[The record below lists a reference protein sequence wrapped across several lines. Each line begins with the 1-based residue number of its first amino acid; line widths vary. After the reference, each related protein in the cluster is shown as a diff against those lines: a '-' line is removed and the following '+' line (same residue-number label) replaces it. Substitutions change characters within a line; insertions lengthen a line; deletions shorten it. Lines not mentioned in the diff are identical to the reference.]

1 MKLYTHPFSTA
12 GRPVRMLLAEHAIA
26 HEEVFVDLQKGAHHQ
41 EPYASLNPSRMVP
54 MLEDGDFRLT
64 ESSAI
69 LKYLADKYDLPEYP
83 KELKARAHVNEVMD
97 WLNTQFY
104 RDFGYGLVY
113 PQLFPHHKRR
123 SDEAHGGCIE
133 WGKQG
138 AQRWLRV
145 LNDHW
150 IGSNEYLCGD
160 RITIADYLG
169 SGIVSIGALIGEDF
183 SGYPNVQ
190 RWLGNMKRLEHW
202 AAANAALEGAA
213 AGNTGKEF
221 VRASI

>member
-1 MKLYTHPFSTA
+1 MKLYFHPISTTC
-12 GRPVRMLLAEHAIA
+12 RPIMLFAADNGIQIDYQ
-26 HEEVFVDLQKGAHHQ
+26 VVDLFTGEHVQP
-41 EPYASLNPSRMVP
+41 PYTAKNPSGLVP

-64 ESSAI
+64 ECSAI
-69 LKYLADKYDLPEYP
+69 LKYLAESIDSPTYPRDL
-83 KELKARAHVNEVMD
+83 KKRARVNERMD

-138 AQRWLRV
+138 AQRWLQV

-150 IGSNEYLCGD
+150 IGSHPYLCGD
-160 RITIADYLG
+160 SITIADYLG

-183 SGYPNVQ
+183 AAFPNVQ
-190 RWLGNMKRLEHW
+190 RWLGNMKKLEHW
-202 AAANAALEGAA
+202 STANAALEGAA
-213 AGNTGKEF
+213 AGNAGKEF
-221 VRASI
+221 VRV